1 VIQSELCHAF
11 NLPVLSVSTNI
22 SLTVTHPVLS
32 SFSNLTCCHFLL
44 ELDRFSFEFFIFLN
58 FSLFFIFFFF
68 DFQIIGNAPYKCP
81 VCRSVFALPATAT
94 SAASLPVNHFAS
106 SVLSPVAEKKKKV
119 NPNDIQ
125 CDFCED
131 NEEDATSYCLQCSQ
145 YFCGGCQRGHKRLRT
160 ATGHEF
166 VSVEKAQ
173 KGKMKA
179 SVMHCEKHP
188 HLQINYYCH
197 TDKQAICSECGLEH
211 HKDHKTSKLV
221 EMVQGFKEEIST
233 LVNEVSSSFL
243 FFSFFSFFISFLLFF
258 FFFIADCSFLMLKLD
273 QAT

>member
-106 SVLSPVAEKKKKV
+106 SVLSPVADEKKKAV
-119 NPNDIQ
+119 NPNDIK
-125 CDFCED
+125 CDLCED

-166 VSVEKAQ
+166 VSVEKAL

-188 HLQINYYCH
+188 QQEINYYCH
-197 TDKQAICSECGLEH
+197 TDKPAICSECVVDF
-211 HKDHKTSKLV
+211 HKGHEV
-221 EMVQGFKEEIST
+221 ERLINVVQGFKEEIST
-233 LVNEVSSSFL
+233 LVNKVSS
-243 FFSFFSFFISFLLFF
+243 FF
-258 FFFIADCSFLMLKLD
+258 FLRLHFLISLVNCFSSMFK
-273 QAT
+273 QGHTTWW